1 MSTNLESVFKLILSK
16 GKSENVPQ
24 EQMPT
29 MILIL
34 SDMEFNSATRSNWN
48 PTAQEMIESMY
59 LEAGYKMPK
68 IVYWNLNSRNQ
79 NVPVKFDKQDTAL
92 VSGFSPSLLKSL
104 LSGKDLTPLSMM
116 YEVINSERYAAI
128 TV

>member
-1 MSTNLESVFKLILSK
+1 VFKLILSK